1 MRPAVTHTRKSNV
14 TYSLPEAQHLVRA
27 LYRALLG
34 RDADAAGLAHWAGA
48 LADGRL
54 DLAALTTALT
64 ASDDYRVALARRL
77 ARQQARTGLHA
88 RVAAAAAAAL
98 AATPLRIVDVGA
110 QILADE
116 QHVYAALAD
125 HGLPCHII
133 GFEPI
138 ADKLSE
144 RRRADGATVHM
155 YPDFIGDGRPH
166 TFHLNAPDATS
177 SLLPFNTALT
187 RQLVH
192 LSQLHTMH
200 TEQVATR
207 TLDEVLVDGVT
218 VDFLKL
224 DIQGFELPALR
235 HAGAVLART
244 NVVHCEVSFAELYEG
259 QDLFA
264 EVEQL
269 LRSHGFD
276 FIDLASSCHY
286 ACHGPFEDSRDRLG
300 WGDAIFFRR
309 AAGLAPRDL
318 LAQAAI
324 ALLVYDKPSLAAAL
338 AGPAHA
344 ALFAPEAA

>member
-1 MRPAVTHTRKSNV
+1 MNNV

-34 RDADAAGLAHWAGA
+34 RAADLAGLDHWAGA
-48 LADGRL
+48 LAAGRL
-54 DLAALTTALT
+54 DLAALTTALA
-64 ASDDYRVALARRL
+64 ASDECRNELVRQQ
-77 ARQQARTGLHA
+77 ARQQAHAALQA
-88 RVAAAAAAAL
+88 RVTATAATAL
-98 AATPLRIVDVGA
+98 ATAPLRIVDVGA

-116 QHVYAALAD
+116 QHVYAPLAA

-138 ADKLSE
+138 AEKLSE
-144 RRRADGATVHM
+144 RRRADGATVQM
-155 YPDFIGDGRPH
+155 YPDFIGDGGRH
-166 TFHLNAPDATS
+166 TFHLNVPDATS

-187 RQLVH
+187 SQLVH
-192 LSQLHTMH
+192 LSGLHTAH
-200 TEQVATR
+200 AAPVATR
-207 TLDEVLVDGVT
+207 TLDDVLDDGIT

-244 NVVHCEVSFAELYEG
+244 NVVHCEVSFAELYAG
-259 QDLFA
+259 QGLFA
-264 EVEQL
+264 EIEQL

-276 FIDLASSCHY
+276 FIDLAHSCRY
-286 ACHGPFEDSRDRLG
+286 AYHGPFQDSRDRLG
-300 WGDAIFFRR
+300 WGDAIFFKR
-309 AAGLAPRDL
+309 ATGRSARDL

-338 AGPAHA
+338 
-344 ALFAPEAA
+344 LAPEAA

>member
-1 MRPAVTHTRKSNV
+1 MYQAVTPIRKSNV

-34 RDADAAGLAHWAGA
+34 RDADAAGLAHWTGA

-54 DLAALTTALT
+54 DLAALTTALA
-64 ASDDYRVALARRL
+64 ASDECRAELASQL
-77 ARQQARTGLHA
+77 ARQQAHAGLQA
-88 RVAAAAAAAL
+88 RVAASAAVLAAA
-98 AATPLRIVDVGA
+98 PLRIVDVGA

-116 QHVYAALAD
+116 QHVYAPLAS
-125 HGLPCHII
+125 HGLPCHIV

-144 RRRADGATVHM
+144 RRRADGATVRM
-155 YPDFIGDGRPH
+155 YPDFIGDGGRH
-166 TFHLNAPDATS
+166 TFHLNTPDSTS

-187 RQLVH
+187 SQLVH
-192 LSQLHTMH
+192 LSQLRTAH
-200 TEQVATR
+200 TEPVTTR
-207 TLDEVLVDGVT
+207 TLDDVLVDGVT
-218 VDFLKL
+218 IDFLKL

-244 NVVHCEVSFAELYEG
+244 NVVHCEVSFAELYKG
-259 QDLFA
+259 QGLFA

-269 LRSHGFD
+269 LRRHGFD

-286 ACHGPFEDSRDRLG
+286 ACHGPFEASRDRLG

-309 AAGLAPRDL
+309 AAGLAARDL